1 MNKFKTY
8 LFESDNIIIVIV
20 YVSLIK
26 FSQWWFIFN
35 IPESYKL
42 DDVILTMMIGL
53 PVLMTPV
60 ALLIYFLIIIIFTLI
75 FTWRG
80 GEFKWAVKIE
90 MKTINVLE
98 K

>member
-1 MNKFKTY
+1 MKIKFKTN
-8 LFESDNIIIVIV
+8 LLESDPIIFVIV
-20 YVSLIK
+20 YVPIVILSQFLI
-26 FSQWWFIFN
+26 IFN

-42 DDVILTMMIGL
+42 DVIIFTMLGL
-53 PVLMTPV
+53 PVLVIPV
-60 ALLIYFLIIIIFTLI
+60 ALLIYLLIILI

-90 MKTINVLE
+90 MKIINVLE